1 MTTRWARAARAA
13 VVELAGDVF
22 LVARDGVVRRLE
34 SDSAELARVVLACL
48 AEPRTIDEVNEHVD
62 VLAGPADAQTRGPR
76 RAVIEQLLALLAEA
90 GAIATA
96 AEPRPRHA
104 ANVVV
109 GVSGAIAAT
118 HAPALVSALQ
128 RRGHAV
134 EVALTATAA
143 RFVSVDA
150 LAAILQRE
158 PHTSLWPRAAHAPV
172 PHVALA
178 EWADVVVIYPA
189 SATTIA
195 RIANGDFSD
204 VVSATA
210 LATRAPVVIAPSMN
224 AAMLAAPAV
233 QRNLDRLRDDGHAIV
248 LGVPSH
254 EVADAPALR
263 TAIHGAAPPP
273 GELAATL
280 DSLRAAGVL
289 HRREPA
295 PPSAR
300 DWDAAY
306 RQPLVPWASDA
317 CDRDVAEALAE
328 HAPSPRRVLD
338 VGCGLGQVAR
348 HAAAAGHRVVA
359 IDISEI
365 ALALARARS
374 GGDSVTW
381 LRDDIC
387 ASALVGTFDVIV
399 DRATLHALP
408 RERAVAW
415 AASVRRLAAPG
426 AALIVKCHRDGVGG
440 ATTGWSAR
448 ELAALLPDFE
458 LIAERAGELPG
469 IADPA
474 PVPALLAVFV
484 RHNTPR

>member
-1 MTTRWARAARAA
+1 MTTRWARTSRAA
-13 VVELAGDVF
+13 AVELGGDLL

-34 SDSAELARVVLACL
+34 GDTAELARVVLACL
-48 AEPRTIDEVNEHVD
+48 AEPRTSDEVLAHVNA
-62 VLAGPADAQTRGPR
+62 LAGAGDQH
-76 RAVIEQLLALLAEA
+76 RAVVEQLLALLAET
-90 GAIATA
+90 GASASA
-96 AEPRPRHA
+96 AEAPPTSG

-109 GVSGAIAAT
+109 CVSGAIAAT
-118 HAPALVSALQ
+118 HAPALVTALQ

-134 EVALTATAA
+134 EVALTPTAA
-143 RFVSVDA
+143 RFVSIDA

-204 VVSATA
+204 LVAATA

-224 AAMLAAPAV
+224 AAMHAAPAV

-248 LGVPSH
+248 LGAPSH
-254 EVADAPALR
+254 EIADAPALR
-263 TAIHGAAPPP
+263 TTVHGAAPAP

-280 DSLRAAGVL
+280 DALRAGGL
-289 HRREPA
+289 LRRREPA
-295 PPSAR
+295 PPTAR

-306 RQPLVPWASDA
+306 RRPLVPWTNDV
-317 CDRDVAEALAE
+317 CDRDLAEALAE

-348 HAAAAGHRVVA
+348 HAAANGHRVVA
-359 IDISEI
+359 IDISEV
-365 ALALARARS
+365 ALALARTRP
-374 GGDSVTW
+374 GGDSIVW

-387 ASALVGTFDVIV
+387 APALAATFDAIV

-408 RERAVAW
+408 RDHAAAW
-415 AASVRRLAAPG
+415 AASIRRLAAPG
-426 AALIVKCHRDGVGG
+426 AALIVKCH
-440 ATTGWSAR
+440 GWSAR

-458 LIAERAGELPG
+458 LVAEHASELPG
-469 IADPA
+469 VTDPA
-474 PVPALLAVFV
+474 PIPALLAVL
-484 RHNTPR
+484 RHSTPR